1 MIELKWVQMENT
13 TTAAPILVYRHMQPC
28 VDASGALCPGEWS
41 EWKPVPT
48 ELVPYDEFA
57 AIKIPYMRPNTEL
70 RRPAARGDE

>member
-57 AIKIPYMRPNTEL
+57 AIKIPYMRPNTQ
-70 RRPAARGDE
+70 ANARLTAQEE